1 MDWNLWNLYTMTPEE
16 FLATLKYT
24 LDLHRNGNRSPM
36 TVGLH
41 SELYTVRADLKT
53 DPAAIRARRGAV
65 EAFLVYALSQPEVRL
80 VSHRELLDWLAAPAL
95 LRPGGNREH
104 ARIAGWRSDI

>member
-1 MDWNLWNLYTMTPEE
+1 MDWNLWNLYSMTPEE

-41 SELYTVRADLKT
+41 GELY
-53 DPAAIRARRGAV
+53 AI
-65 EAFLVYALSQPEVRL
+65 
-80 VSHRELLDWLAAPAL
+80 
-95 LRPGGNREH
+95 PGR
-104 ARIAGWRSDI
+104 